1 MPVCRT
7 GAPTHALIF
16 ILSFFRRTRA
26 PKACGIP
33 CQRPGYRR
41 TPAPCRTVQCSLP
54 STTENLLN
62 TIHVFSFSLFLT
74 LGSSF
79 TVSRAAMLLFYSF
92 PLLFFT
98 PLGAP
103 ISSSPFG
110 SLFVFTCSFHL
121 SPMPTAYFIHKCSLA
136 LDFIFLSLFLPFFLL
151 SIVILTNM
159 LRFPCF
165 F

>member
-1 MPVCRT
+1 MPAT
-7 GAPTHALIF
+7 GLPAHTCAVPYRAV
-16 ILSFFRRTRA
+16 LSPLYHRKPPEHHTRF
-26 PKACGIP
+26 
-33 CQRPGYRR
+33 
-41 TPAPCRTVQCSLP
+41 L
-54 STTENLLN
+54 
-62 TIHVFSFSLFLT
+62 FFSLFLT

-79 TVSRAAMLLFYSF
+79 TVSRAVMLLFYSF
-92 PLLFFT
+92 PLLFLT

-110 SLFVFTCSFHL
+110 SLFVFTCSFHP
-121 SPMPTAYFIHKCSLA
+121 SPVPTAYFIHKCSLA

-159 LRFPCF
+159 LRSPCF

>member
-1 MPVCRT
+1 MPAT
-7 GAPTHALIF
+7 GLPAHTCAVPYRAV
-16 ILSFFRRTRA
+16 LSPLYLRKPPEHHTRF
-26 PKACGIP
+26 
-33 CQRPGYRR
+33 
-41 TPAPCRTVQCSLP
+41 L
-54 STTENLLN
+54 
-62 TIHVFSFSLFLT
+62 FFSLFLT
-74 LGSSF
+74 LESSF
-79 TVSRAAMLLFYSF
+79 TVSRTVMLLFYSF

-121 SPMPTAYFIHKCSLA
+121 PQMPTAYLIHKCSLA
-136 LDFIFLSLFLPFFLL
+136 LDFIILSLFLPFFLL

>member
-1 MPVCRT
+1 MPAT
-7 GAPTHALIF
+7 GLPAHTCAVSYRAV
-16 ILSFFRRTRA
+16 LSPLYLRKPPEHHTRF
-26 PKACGIP
+26 
-33 CQRPGYRR
+33 
-41 TPAPCRTVQCSLP
+41 L
-54 STTENLLN
+54 
-62 TIHVFSFSLFLT
+62 FFSLFLT
-74 LGSSF
+74 LESSF
-79 TVSRAAMLLFYSF
+79 TVSRAVMLLFYSF

-121 SPMPTAYFIHKCSLA
+121 PQMPTAYLIYKCSLA
-136 LDFIFLSLFLPFFLL
+136 LDFIILSLFLPFFLL

>member
-62 TIHVFSFSLFLT
+62 TIHVFSFSL
-74 LGSSF
+74 SF
-79 TVSRAAMLLFYSF
+79 SPSDHLSPSLVLLCFFSIVF
-92 PLLFFT
+92 LFFSS
-98 PLGAP
+98 LGAP

-110 SLFVFTCSFHL
+110 SLFVFTCSFHP

-136 LDFIFLSLFLPFFLL
+136 LNFIFLSLFLPFFLL

-159 LRFPCF
+159 LRSPCF

>member
-1 MPVCRT
+1 MPAT
-7 GAPTHALIF
+7 GLPAHTCAVPYRAV
-16 ILSFFRRTRA
+16 LSPLYHRKPPEHHTRF
-26 PKACGIP
+26 
-33 CQRPGYRR
+33 
-41 TPAPCRTVQCSLP
+41 L
-54 STTENLLN
+54 
-62 TIHVFSFSLFLT
+62 FFSLFLT

-79 TVSRAAMLLFYSF
+79 SVSRAVMLLFYSF

-98 PLGAP
+98 SLDAP

-121 SPMPTAYFIHKCSLA
+121 SPMPTAYIIHKCSLA